1 MKFQICTFGLMFV
14 ACLVLAGSAHAKS
27 VLNTPAAAGN
37 SSEPAGITDHEL
49 VLRQIG
55 VRVVHWG
62 KMSAGASLV
71 TAGVAGGGNNAPAI
85 NPNTTANLSLTTI
98 GVRTWLTERVGIDAG
113 LGLYVHMPR
122 AGANQFG
129 MGFAG
134 GVPIALAWF
143 KHITI
148 YAEPRF
154 NLSFMRVAKGVIPVT
169 FGLAGDLGAELSFG
183 WLGIPRL
190 AVQFAIGLEL
200 LLQYDGDK
208 TDMVLATRD
217 FLDTLAYNFGLT
229 YYF

>member
-1 MKFQICTFGLMFV
+1 MKRRFFPFGLVFV
-14 ACLVLAGSAHAKS
+14 ACMVLAGGARAQS
-27 VLNTPAAAGN
+27 VLNTPAAAGK

-49 VLRQIG
+49 VVKQIG
-55 VRVVHWG
+55 IRVVHWG
-62 KMSAGASLV
+62 KMAAGAGLL
-71 TAGVAGGGNNAPAI
+71 AGNLAAGGEDAPAV

-98 GVRTWLTERVGIDAG
+98 GVRTWLTKRIGIDGGIG
-113 LGLYVHMPR
+113 LFVHKPT

-134 GVPIALAWF
+134 GVPIALGWF

-154 NLSFMRVAKGVIPVT
+154 NLSFMRVAKDVIPVT

-183 WLGIPRL
+183 WIGIPRL

-208 TDMVLATRD
+208 TDLVIATRD